1 LFAFQFQHR
10 DGHGGAP
17 NTALTQK
24 YKTTTKQ
31 TNKIEIGKYRNGGF
45 VFLRAENETIDREAV
60 TNTRLYTGC

>member
-1 LFAFQFQHR
+1 MSAALTLTLT
-10 DGHGGAP
+10 P

-45 VFLRAENETIDREAV
+45 VFQRAENES
-60 TNTRLYTGC
+60 LKLSTGKR